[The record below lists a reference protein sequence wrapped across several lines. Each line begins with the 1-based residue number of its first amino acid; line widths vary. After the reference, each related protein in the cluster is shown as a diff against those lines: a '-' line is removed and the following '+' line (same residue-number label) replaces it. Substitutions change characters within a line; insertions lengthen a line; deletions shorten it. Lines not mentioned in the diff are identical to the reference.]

1 MRWRPSRVAGYSSFH
16 PVLPVAPCTSNS
28 PGSSVVRTCL
38 IAVPDAVPLLVHA
51 GTEAGAGAADSK
63 ASGCGMLG
71 DYEIYDPHLEKIGKS
86 LDQHERRLDDHDL
99 SLRTLRTLEMSKADQ
114 MDFEQLKDR
123 VMHQTPNLTAF
134 KESTTKVDQRIE

>member
-1 MRWRPSRVAGYSSFH
+1 M
-16 PVLPVAPCTSNS
+16 
-28 PGSSVVRTCL
+28 RTCL

-86 LDQHERRLDDHDL
+86 RCVAVKTD
-99 SLRTLRTLEMSKADQ
+99 TLRCNDLGENGESRVGPMSSASRGKRAGQATSRDDQ
-114 MDFEQLKDR
+114 GEVRFSQSSGGK
-123 VMHQTPNLTAF
+123 P
-134 KESTTKVDQRIE
+134 